1 MHIGDVEVHIGDVE
15 VHIGEAD
22 SGKPKKRRRQRRRNS
37 NSQQKKI
44 LQERES
50 RKRKGQAE
58 SGLKK
63 LGPVLQKFRTTLQNP
78 AKTHLPPILG
88 HQMDSLLATW
98 EQAERQLV
106 DVKMDPVKNDFP
118 PQMGE
123 DGKMNMSAISK
134 AELSLSQMFKA
145 LTGTGIVR

>member
-1 MHIGDVEVHIGDVE
+1 MEVHIGDVE

-106 DVKMDPVKNDFP
+106 DVKMDPVKHDFP